1 VARLAH
7 SDRAIVPEAKI
18 VEYLLSARHPGGRA
32 NARFLAGLGFNV
44 ENSHS
49 LRDAIVAHAM
59 ANEITASHRTQ
70 FGIKFEI
77 DGPLLAPDGH
87 APFVRVIWFTE
98 AGEDVPRLV
107 TLVSRRIKSQ

>member
-1 VARLAH
+1 MRGT
-7 SDRAIVPEAKI
+7 RA
-18 VEYLLSARHPGGRA
+18 GGRA
-32 NARFLAGLGFNV
+32 KARFLASFGFNV
-44 ENSHS
+44 ENWRA

-59 ANEITASHRTQ
+59 ANELTAFHQTQ

-77 DGPLLAPDGH
+77 DGPLLAPDGR

-107 TLVSRRIKSQ
+107 TLVPRRIKSL